1 VIYQQPAEA
10 EPQSLRFGVYYDGSF
25 NVTITI
31 VVAGTGFRAV
41 RQFLLEAVPD
51 ARCDIID
58 AAVLRTDGFDAEVLI
73 PAMARIDETI
83 MDRIRGL
90 RLIHQWGAGLE
101 GVDVAAA
108 TARHIAVANVP
119 STGGNADSV
128 AEWCVMAAIALS
140 RRLPLALETI
150 RRGTGWGAPIGR
162 TLLGR
167 TAGIV
172 GLGGIGQALAMR
184 LRPFGMRLI
193 GIRRR
198 PDPALTTRLGLEW
211 VGGPE
216 RLPELLRQSDYLFL
230 CVPLNDETRGLI
242 DEAAF
247 ELLPPKACVINA
259 ARGGLIEHQ
268 ALLRAIAEGRLM
280 GAGLDVFEQEP
291 LDPSSPLLSRPEVL
305 ATAHIA
311 GVTDASYQSIA
322 HALTDNLRRLD
333 AGEPLQ
339 NCVNWDAIAGP
350 IGGRL

>member
-1 VIYQQPAEA
+1 M
-10 EPQSLRFGVYYDGSF
+10 
-25 NVTITI
+25 I

-41 RQFLLEAVPD
+41 RQFLREAVPG
-51 ARCDIID
+51 ASCDMID

-101 GVDVAAA
+101 GVDIAAA
-108 TARHIAVANVP
+108 TARRIAVANVP

-150 RRGTGWGAPIGR
+150 RRGAGWGAPIGR

-172 GLGGIGQALAMR
+172 GLGGIGQALAVR
-184 LRPFGMRLI
+184 LSPFGMRLI
-193 GIRRR
+193 GIKRR
-198 PDPALTTRLGLEW
+198 PDPALATRLGFEW

-216 RLPELLRQSDYLFL
+216 RLPELLGQSDYLFL
-230 CVPLNDETRGLI
+230 CVPLSEQTHRLI

-247 ELLPPKACVINA
+247 ELLPPQACVINA
-259 ARGGLIEHQ
+259 ARGGLIEHR
-268 ALLRAIAEGRLM
+268 ALLRALAEGRLM

-291 LDPSSPLLSRPEVL
+291 LDPSSPLLSRPEIL

-311 GVTDASYQSIA
+311 GVTDTSYRSIA
-322 HALTDNLRRLD
+322 HALADNLRRLE

-339 NCVNWDAIAGP
+339 NCVNWDAI
-350 IGGRL
+350 GGRLADIHKRD